1 MEYSLAPEAGGKF
14 LFTAKVTQ
22 SGVFPRFVM
31 GVPIYFDFDG
41 HVQRAGAVALLGN
54 MTSNEFK
61 LRLPK
66 KPKRVLLNANHD
78 VLAAE
83 TVVKE
88 M

>member
-1 MEYSLAPEAGGKF
+1 
-14 LFTAKVTQ
+14 
-22 SGVFPRFVM
+22 M

-41 HVQRAGAVALLGN
+41 HPARAGAVALLGN
-54 MTSNEFK
+54 MTSSEVK
-61 LRLPK
+61 IRLPK
-66 KPKRVLLNANHD
+66 KPKHVLLNANHD